1 VKIVFT
7 LKEVNGNKMLDC
19 VTNIFFCRTQ
29 WGRVFFFVW
38 CSQSYLHITQVLA
51 KKVMFKF
58 ALGSKLYFAV

>member
-19 VTNIFFCRTQ
+19 VTNIFFV
-29 WGRVFFFVW
+29 GHNGEGFFFVW